1 MPMSPLL
8 SSRKHPPSH
17 RRAKIA
23 PFLFEEIG
31 DIFRRNPVSR
41 MAYVQF
47 SPFWIDGWM
56 DRNLY
61 MAQEAR
67 NNSISKAQEHVG
79 KKITSSL
86 QKKN

>member
-1 MPMSPLL
+1 
-8 SSRKHPPSH
+8 
-17 RRAKIA
+17 
-23 PFLFEEIG
+23 
-31 DIFRRNPVSR
+31 
-41 MAYVQF
+41 
-47 SPFWIDGWM
+47 M

-86 QKKN
+86 QKKKLKNHISQISFSFDGPASEHLSSKFSAVPTIHLNRQLVVMIPAHPPELRRI